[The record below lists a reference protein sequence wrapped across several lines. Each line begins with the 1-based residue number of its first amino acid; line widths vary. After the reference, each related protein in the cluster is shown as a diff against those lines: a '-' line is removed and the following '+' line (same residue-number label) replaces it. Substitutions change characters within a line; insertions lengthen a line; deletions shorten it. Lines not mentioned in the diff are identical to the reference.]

1 MVPFFC
7 PGGDP
12 LFRLLLSVK
21 LARMRFLLWT
31 LKLALFLLVLSFAVK
46 NTDIV
51 AVRYYL
57 GYQWQAPLVL
67 VLLAFF
73 CLGILI
79 GIASSLSHMLRQRRA
94 IVSLKRELS
103 ARNRAAPSPAPPD
116 GVAGAP

>member
-1 MVPFFC
+1 
-7 PGGDP
+7 
-12 LFRLLLSVK
+12 
-21 LARMRFLLWT
+21 MRFVLWT

-73 CLGILI
+73 CLGVLV
-79 GIASSLSHMLRQRRA
+79 GIISSLAHMLRQRRA
-94 IVSLKRELS
+94 IVTLRRELS
-103 ARNRAAPSPAPPD
+103 AHSRAAPAAPPD
-116 GVAGAP
+116 GAAGAG